1 MRTIHQAFSRR
12 SRCEE
17 AQSDLRFTIYP
28 SSVTALRRVD
38 DLRWAGNFC
47 FLCVPLVLSLIASA
61 RADSTASGPDIS
73 VPKDLPRDETH
84 KLPERNWIDQT
95 QEEAAGKSRGCLEC
109 HAGSEP
115 MHASPNVVLGCT
127 DCHGG

>member
-1 MRTIHQAFSRR
+1 MRTMHQAFSRR

-17 AQSDLRFTIYP
+17 AHSDLGFAIC
-28 SSVTALRRVD
+28 
-38 DLRWAGNFC
+38 DLRWAVNFC

-115 MHASPNVVLGCT
+115 MHA
-127 DCHGG
+127 

>member
-1 MRTIHQAFSRR
+1 MRTLCQLSHSSRR
-12 SRCEE
+12 EE
-17 AQSDLRFTIYP
+17 AHSDLRFTIY
-28 SSVTALRRVD
+28 
-38 DLRWAGNFC
+38 DLRLAATFY

-73 VPKDLPRDETH
+73 VPRDLPRDETH

-95 QEEAAGKSRGCLEC
+95 QEEADRKSRGCLEC

-115 MHASPNVVLGCT
+115 MHASPNV
-127 DCHGG
+127 